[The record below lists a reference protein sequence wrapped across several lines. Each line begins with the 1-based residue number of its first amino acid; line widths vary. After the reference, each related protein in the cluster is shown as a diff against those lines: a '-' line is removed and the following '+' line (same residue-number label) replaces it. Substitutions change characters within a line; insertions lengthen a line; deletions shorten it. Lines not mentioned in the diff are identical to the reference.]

1 MKRLSMVIITAA
13 IYTAVI
19 AGVSFYVARKT
30 AVREAT
36 ISVISETPTEHKV
49 LISNVE
55 SLPDVRQQE
64 IFRECFYSPIEIEGI
79 LRADVF
85 HIRAANKCQEAR
97 KDFILKAEISES
109 GNWKFYAGASVGAI
123 LISGAGYCAYRIIR

>member
-1 MKRLSMVIITAA
+1 MKNFAFAIITIA
-13 IYTAVI
+13 IYTSVV

-30 AVREAT
+30 ATREAT
-36 ISVISETPTEHKV
+36 ISVIRETPTEHKV
-49 LISNVE
+49 LMPNIE
-55 SLPDVRQQE
+55 SLPDVKQQE
-64 IFRECFYSPIEIEGI
+64 IFKECYYSQIEIEGI

-123 LISGAGYCAYRIIR
+123 LISGAGYCAYKILR